1 MKIKNQDKL
10 NKIISIILLIS
21 WVLLIFYFSN
31 QKGSISEENS
41 NFIINILNSFIKINN
56 IKNISYI
63 IRKLAHIFLYF
74 ILYYLTY
81 YVLYQFNINKRKI
94 ISFIFC
100 ILFAISD
107 EFHQLFIINRSGSL
121 IDVFIDTIG
130 SYLAY
135 FLLVLKSKLRK

>member
-21 WVLLIFYFSN
+21 WILLIFYFSN
-31 QKGSISEENS
+31 QKGSLSEKNS
-41 NFIINILNSFIKINN
+41 NFVINILNSFININN

-94 ISFIFC
+94 FSFIFC

-121 IDVFIDTIG
+121 IDIFIDTIG

-135 FLLVLKSKLRK
+135 FLLILKSKLKK